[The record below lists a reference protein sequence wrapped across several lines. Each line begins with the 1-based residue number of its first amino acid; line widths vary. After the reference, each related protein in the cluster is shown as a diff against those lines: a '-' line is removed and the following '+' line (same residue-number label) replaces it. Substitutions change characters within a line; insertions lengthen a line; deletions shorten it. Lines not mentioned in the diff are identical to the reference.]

1 MRHTHFF
8 CFLYTIR
15 RPFDRRR
22 RTRTLH
28 SVFCALLQVQHKGA
42 VFPGFRG
49 KIYTM
54 GYFFKLMIYDKT
66 VKSMFFYTVHHS
78 VSGKKHA

>member
-28 SVFCALLQVQHKGA
+28 SVLCALLQVQHAMDVMRCGTKKDFLPFGEFISA
-42 VFPGFRG
+42 IRG
-49 KIYTM
+49 LLDY
-54 GYFFKLMIYDKT
+54 L
-66 VKSMFFYTVHHS
+66 
-78 VSGKKHA
+78 